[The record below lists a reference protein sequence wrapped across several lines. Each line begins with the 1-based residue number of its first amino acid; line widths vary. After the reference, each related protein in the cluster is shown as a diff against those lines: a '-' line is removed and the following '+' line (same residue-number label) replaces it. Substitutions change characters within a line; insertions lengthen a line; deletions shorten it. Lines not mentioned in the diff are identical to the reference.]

1 MPDTSS
7 PNDYIL
13 SHLEKE
19 PEYLKIL
26 ARKTNVRLI
35 NPRMVS
41 GHLQGRFLKMLT
53 RMINPKNVLEL
64 GTFTG
69 YSALCIAE
77 GLSENGHLHTIE
89 IDDELEDFI
98 RENFASSPFENKI
111 TLHIGNALDIIPT
124 LSETFDMVFIDADK
138 RQYWEYFEAVLPKV
152 RQGGFIIADN
162 TLWNGKIL
170 KPIEHGDNQ
179 TKAILKFNDL
189 ISNDNRIEQ
198 NIIPIRDGL
207 TVIMKK

>member
-1 MPDTSS
+1 MTVET
-7 PNDYIL
+7 YIEN
-13 SHLEKE
+13 HLAPE
-19 PEYLKIL
+19 PEYLQKI

-53 RMINPKNVLEL
+53 QMINPKNVLEL

-77 GLSENGHLHTIE
+77 GLSEDAHLHTIE

-170 KPIEHGDNQ
+170 QPIQHGDNQ
-179 TKAILKFNDL
+179 TCAIIEFNDL
-189 ISNDNRIEQ
+189 ISKDNRIEQ
-198 NIIPIRDGL
+198 VILPLRDGL
-207 TVIMKK
+207 TIIRKK